1 MTTEEGEEFEENMI
15 VEFKYEKQNDRMWN
29 WVPIRVRYDKTS
41 ELRNGMKN
49 YGNAF
54 HVANNN
60 WYSIHNPV
68 TETMISTGEDI
79 PTNVNEEVYYNRNN
93 NLETNTQSLRDFHN
107 LYIKSKLIQEV
118 SSPNDILIDYS
129 VGKAGDLEKWRHS
142 KLKFVFGIDISK
154 DNIYNRNDGACS
166 RYLNLKKK
174 YDKMP
179 AALFVNGNSME
190 NIREGKCFETEKE
203 KQVAACVFGNGPK
216 NELLLGKGVYKQYGI
231 GENGFNV
238 SSCQFSIHYFFEKKE
253 SLHGFLRN
261 IAECTKLGGHFIA
274 TGYDG
279 DKVFKLLKNKK
290 NGEPYTIMKN
300 GKKIFEITKRYDET
314 SLPDDHLSLNYPIDV
329 YQESINK
336 TFKEYLVQIN
346 FLKRIMENYGFTII
360 TEEEANAM
368 NLPDGSALFETMYN
382 NMEQEIKKNKYMKS
396 NVRSAINMTP
406 EEKQI
411 SFLNR
416 YYIFKKIRNVDVKNI
431 KSVMDFDDDV
441 EEEESIEYKTGSID
455 EYPGSPEGTP
465 PAIQIQRA
473 KEAAEKEKQNDS
485 IDEYPG
491 SPEGTPPAIQI
502 QRAKEEAQK
511 KKMPKKTNKKI
522 TLKEI

>member
-1 MTTEEGEEFEENMI
+1 
-15 VEFKYEKQNDRMWN
+15 
-29 WVPIRVRYDKTS
+29 
-41 ELRNGMKN
+41 
-49 YGNAF
+49 
-54 HVANNN
+54 
-60 WYSIHNPV
+60 
-68 TETMISTGEDI
+68 
-79 PTNVNEEVYYNRNN
+79 
-93 NLETNTQSLRDFHN
+93 
-107 LYIKSKLIQEV
+107 
-118 SSPNDILIDYS
+118 
-129 VGKAGDLEKWRHS
+129 
-142 KLKFVFGIDISK
+142 
-154 DNIYNRNDGACS
+154 
-166 RYLNLKKK
+166 
-174 YDKMP
+174 
-179 AALFVNGNSME
+179 
-190 NIREGKCFETEKE
+190 
-203 KQVAACVFGNGPK
+203 
-216 NELLLGKGVYKQYGI
+216 
-231 GENGFNV
+231 
-238 SSCQFSIHYFFEKKE
+238 
-253 SLHGFLRN
+253 
-261 IAECTKLGGHFIA
+261 
-274 TGYDG
+274 
-279 DKVFKLLKNKK
+279 
-290 NGEPYTIMKN
+290 
-300 GKKIFEITKRYDET
+300 
-314 SLPDDHLSLNYPIDV
+314 
-329 YQESINK
+329 
-336 TFKEYLVQIN
+336 
-346 FLKRIMENYGFTII
+346 
-360 TEEEANAM
+360 M

>member
-1 MTTEEGEEFEENMI
+1 
-15 VEFKYEKQNDRMWN
+15 
-29 WVPIRVRYDKTS
+29 
-41 ELRNGMKN
+41 
-49 YGNAF
+49 
-54 HVANNN
+54 
-60 WYSIHNPV
+60 
-68 TETMISTGEDI
+68 
-79 PTNVNEEVYYNRNN
+79 
-93 NLETNTQSLRDFHN
+93 
-107 LYIKSKLIQEV
+107 
-118 SSPNDILIDYS
+118 
-129 VGKAGDLEKWRHS
+129 
-142 KLKFVFGIDISK
+142 
-154 DNIYNRNDGACS
+154 
-166 RYLNLKKK
+166 
-174 YDKMP
+174 
-179 AALFVNGNSME
+179 
-190 NIREGKCFETEKE
+190 
-203 KQVAACVFGNGPK
+203 
-216 NELLLGKGVYKQYGI
+216 
-231 GENGFNV
+231 
-238 SSCQFSIHYFFEKKE
+238 
-253 SLHGFLRN
+253 
-261 IAECTKLGGHFIA
+261 
-274 TGYDG
+274 
-279 DKVFKLLKNKK
+279 
-290 NGEPYTIMKN
+290 
-300 GKKIFEITKRYDET
+300 
-314 SLPDDHLSLNYPIDV
+314 
-329 YQESINK
+329 
-336 TFKEYLVQIN
+336 
-346 FLKRIMENYGFTII
+346 MENYGFTII